1 MDEIT
6 LEEFLH
12 KKCIVL
18 KKEDSVSLIENTFKL
33 TEQEALNK
41 YERWRRDWCNP
52 IKNKKF

>member
-12 KKCIVL
+12 KKCIGL

-33 TEQEALNK
+33 TEQEALNE